1 MNITPFSIWNFA
13 RHDMSTCSRVDSVCV
28 WCSDTHRDGNE
39 PNRTKKKKKESAFLH
54 LIRLES
60 INGEVFSKDWCALIT
75 TFAFAMLYYYN
86 SKYYIVLNEHQQ
98 LLRSVIILCVSSV
111 WESVYSVFV
120 HGMLVALMKTI
131 HVCVCVC
138 AYVDSA
144 CT

>member
-1 MNITPFSIWNFA
+1 
-13 RHDMSTCSRVDSVCV
+13 
-28 WCSDTHRDGNE
+28 
-39 PNRTKKKKKESAFLH
+39 
-54 LIRLES
+54 
-60 INGEVFSKDWCALIT
+60 
-75 TFAFAMLYYYN
+75 MLYYYN

-98 LLRSVIILCVSSV
+98 LLRLVIILCVSSV

-131 HVCVCVC
+131 HVYVC